1 MSTDID
7 PAAYPR
13 RIGVTILVRNPQG
26 DVLMVRP
33 TYRHRGERLGWQ
45 LLERW
50 AEAGETAAAAAV
62 REIKEVTGLTLPI
75 SHFLGL
81 DQMPK
86 EGFVAE
92 SYSLVC
98 DGGTLSAADASAV
111 GFDDT
116 ARGDL
121 TGLRWVPVA
130 RLDDFARCYESARVR
145 MAVRASDN
153 GIRLPLLLAG
163 EMASA

>member
-1 MSTDID
+1 MGTDID

-13 RIGVTILVRNPQG
+13 RIGVTILVRDPQG
-26 DVLMVRP
+26 HVLMVKP
-33 TYRHRGERLGWQ
+33 TYKHRGERLGWQ

-50 AEAGETAAAAAV
+50 VEPGETLAAAAA
-62 REIKEVTGLTLPI
+62 REVKEVTGLTLPI
-75 SHFLGL
+75 SHFLGM

-86 EGFVAE
+86 EGNAAE
-92 SYSLVC
+92 SYSFVC
-98 DGGTLSAADASAV
+98 HGGTLSAADASAV
-111 GFDDT
+111 GIEDV

-121 TGLRWVPVA
+121 SGLRWVPLSL
-130 RLDDFARCYESARVR
+130 LDDAARCYEAARVR
-145 MAVRASDN
+145 MAVRASEN